1 MPTAKPKSGTGR
13 KRAPAK
19 RAPKKA
25 AAGSRGILPQ
35 DCRLEAGSA
44 NVAEL
49 SRRIESE
56 GGMVLGAYREPL
68 GGHPV
73 VFASLPIGKVEPTPF
88 QRDLSEAH
96 HKKLAGVLDKTGL
109 FLDPII
115 AITAPKEGF
124 WTPNGRHRLAA
135 MQRLG
140 ARSIMALV
148 VPQREIA
155 WQILALNTEKAHNL
169 KERSLEVIRIY
180 RGLLDDDGARP
191 ETGFAYYLEEAALVT
206 LGLCYEQKKN
216 FAGGA
221 YAPILRRLETF
232 SGDSLRKALHAH
244 EKHAGEVF
252 KLDELVSEAVARLKA
267 KGLVSPYLRAFV
279 VARINP
285 LRWIQGEPPPLEDVL
300 KTMRERA
307 AKFNVERIK
316 QEDLATAG
324 GPPDDE
330 P

>member
-1 MPTAKPKSGTGR
+1 MAAPKSKSPSGR

-25 AAGSRGILPQ
+25 AAGSRGIEPA
-35 DCRLEAGSA
+35 DCRLENASGEA
-44 NVAEL
+44 AETI
-49 SRRIESE
+49 RRIEQE
-56 GGMVLGAYREPL
+56 GGVALGTYREPL
-68 GGHPV
+68 GGNPV
-73 VFASLPIGKVEPTPF
+73 VFACLPIGKVEPTPF

-109 FLDPII
+109 FLDPVI
-115 AITAPKEGF
+115 AITAPGQGF

-140 ARSIMALV
+140 AKAIIALV
-148 VPQREIA
+148 VPKREIA

-180 RGLLDDDGARP
+180 KGLLDEDGSRP
-191 ETGFAYYLEEAALVT
+191 EADFSYYLEEAALVT
-206 LGLCYEQKKN
+206 LGLCYEKKGN

-221 YAPILRRLETF
+221 YSSILRKLMSF
-232 SGDSLRKALHAH
+232 SPEPLRKCLKEH
-244 EKHAGEVF
+244 ERIAERVF
-252 KLDELVSEAVARLKA
+252 ELDELVSAAVEKLKA
-267 KGLVSPYLRAFV
+267 KGLMSPYLRAFV

-285 LRWIQGEPPPLEDVL
+285 LRWIQGDPPPLDEVL

-307 AKFNVERIK
+307 AKFNVEKIK
-316 QEDLATAG
+316 QEDLAAAG
-324 GPPDDE
+324 GAPDE
-330 P
+330 

>member
-1 MPTAKPKSGTGR
+1 MATPKPKTAAGR

-19 RAPKKA
+19 RMPKKA

-35 DCRLEAGSA
+35 DCRLPDSSGDIAALG
-44 NVAEL
+44 
-49 SRRIESE
+49 RRIESE

-140 ARSIMALV
+140 AKAIMALV

-180 RGLLDDDGARP
+180 KGLLDEDGARP
-191 ETGFAYYLEEAALVT
+191 ETEFAYYLEEAALVT

-252 KLDELVSEAVARLKA
+252 KLDELVTDAVAKLKA
-267 KGLVSPYLRAFV
+267 KGLMSPYLRAFV

-285 LRWIQGEPPPLEDVL
+285 LRWIQGDPPPLEDVL

-307 AKFNVERIK
+307 AKFNVERIR
-316 QEDLATAG
+316 QEDLASAG